1 MTDNEFPE
9 EVWEHAQNV
18 AESRGTYIGKWTWS
32 GDTLPLKAKAPS
44 VGELEDI
51 EERLDDAGQE
61 EEVMEELINDYL
73 VKPEID
79 ASSVDSPK
87 LGALFA
93 GMQVAWSEAVDTSEL
108 EELMPVQGNR

>member
-1 MTDNEFPE
+1 MTDTTNDKWAE
-9 EVWEHAQNV
+9 AQKV
-18 AESRGTYIGKWTWS
+18 AETREQYEGEWTWN
-32 GDTLPLKAKAPS
+32 GNTLPLLTNAPS

-61 EEVMEELINDYL
+61 EEVMDGLVNDYL

-79 ASSVDSPK
+79 ADSIDSPK

-93 GMQVAWSEAVDTSEL
+93 GMQVAWSEAVDTSQIED
-108 EELMPVQGNR
+108 LMPVEGNP